1 MTRRVPEPL
10 RLFLLALA
18 PLLVPVD
25 GAAQWLDLDVPERP
39 TADAID
45 VEAGRAIYGE
55 RCWFCHGEDGDG
67 MGPVADYLWPRPRDF
82 IAGSYK
88 LRTTESGELPTDED
102 LFRSISLGLK
112 GTAMPEWGSTL
123 TVEERWQVISYIK
136 TFAADLFEDEAFDPY
151 LRIVELGEPPSG
163 SANSL
168 IEAGRQ
174 VYEEAKCWECHG
186 AVGRGDGERAGEIT
200 DDWDFPIWPTNL
212 HTGWRAKGGSSI
224 REIYLRFTTGLDGTP
239 MPSYSET
246 LGQEERW
253 QLAYYV
259 ASLNETPETATSAA
273 VIISAHHID
282 GDLPGD
288 PNDPAWDD
296 ATKIFIPL
304 TGQATYAPR
313 WQIQA
318 VTDLTVQATYNADEL
333 ALRLVWDDRFADTAS
348 VDSAAA
354 MAAGWEADDTFPRIY
369 PDGQRV
375 RGTYSDAAEVM
386 FPIRDDGGPV
396 LPHFVY
402 GSAGQPVDLWRWRA
416 DLQHS
421 PGASS
426 AVVELRAS
434 GGREPPQ
441 PHAAESQ
448 QASGEGVWQDGRWTV
463 IIRRPL
469 RTEEGAREVQLRAG
483 QVVPIA
489 FHAWEGANGET
500 GLKMALSSWYF
511 LHLQES
517 APATSYL
524 AVLLAV
530 LGALGF
536 EYVAVLWMRNLKA
549 QGRLTRFGV
558 EAGS

>member
-1 MTRRVPEPL
+1 MTLRAPEPL
-10 RLFLLALA
+10 RLFVFALPLLA
-18 PLLVPVD
+18 PVE

-39 TADAID
+39 SADATD
-45 VEAGRAIYGE
+45 VEAGRQIYEE
-55 RCWFCHGEDGDG
+55 RCWFCHGEDGNG
-67 MGPVADYLWPRPRDF
+67 MGPVAEYLWPRPRDF

-102 LFRSISLGLK
+102 LFRSVSLGLK
-112 GTAMPEWGSTL
+112 GTAMPEWGSKL

-136 TFAADLFEDEAFDPY
+136 AFAADLFEDEEFDPY
-151 LRIVELGEPPSG
+151 QRIVELGEPPSG

-168 IEAGRQ
+168 IEAGRL
-174 VYEEAKCWECHG
+174 VYEEAKCSECHG
-186 AVGRGDGERAGEIT
+186 ALGRGDGERAGEIT
-200 DDWDFPIWPTNL
+200 DDWEFPIWPANL
-212 HTGWRAKGGSSI
+212 NSGWRVKGGSSI

-246 LGQEERW
+246 LSEEERW

-259 ASLNETPETATSAA
+259 ASLNETPETGTSAT

-282 GDLPGD
+282 GSLPGD
-288 PNDPAWDD
+288 AHDPAWND
-296 ATKIFIPL
+296 AAKISIPL

-318 VTDLTVQATYNADEL
+318 VTDLSVQALYNADEL
-333 ALRLVWDDRFADTAS
+333 VLRLVWDDRFADTAA

-369 PDGQRV
+369 PDGRRV
-375 RGTYSDAAEVM
+375 RGTYPDAAEVM
-386 FPIRDDGGPV
+386 FPIRHDGGPV

-416 DLQHS
+416 DIQHS
-421 PGASS
+421 SS
-426 AVVELRAS
+426 TTSPVVELRAS

-441 PHAAESQ
+441 PHAGESQ
-448 QASGEGVWQDGRWTV
+448 LTRGVGVWRDGRWTV
-463 IIRRPL
+463 IVRRPL
-469 RTEEGAREVQLRAG
+469 QTEDGTREVQLQPG
-483 QVVPIA
+483 QVIPIA
-489 FHAWEGANGET
+489 FHVWDGANGET

-524 AVLLAV
+524 AVMLAV
-530 LGALGF
+530 LGALTL